1 MDATEDFWAGSF
13 GDAYISRNSDP
24 NEIARRI
31 AIFAQILRRTSGVQS
46 ILELGANIG
55 LNLLALKAVMPGARL
70 KAVEINAR
78 AYAQLSNIPDV
89 EANLGSLLD
98 YRPHETVDLAF
109 TSGVLI
115 HIDPARL
122 ADAYR
127 ALYESA
133 TRYLLICEY
142 YNPTRVE
149 VIYRGHS
156 GKLFKRDFAGEMLD
170 RYADLQLVDYGFI
183 YRRDP
188 VYPADDM
195 TWFLMRK
202 ASS

>member
-1 MDATEDFWAGSF
+1 M
-13 GDAYISRNSDP
+13 
-24 NEIARRI
+24 
-31 AIFAQILRRTSGVQS
+31 FAQIFRRTSGITS
-46 ILELGANIG
+46 LLELGANVG
-55 LNLLALKAVMPGARL
+55 LNLLALKSLMPGARL
-70 KAVEINAR
+70 QAVEINAC
-78 AYAQLSNIPDV
+78 AYAQLSKIPGV
-89 EANLGSLLD
+89 EATHGSLLG
-98 YRPHETVDLAF
+98 YRPRKPADLAF

-142 YNPTRVE
+142 YNPTPIE

-156 GKLFKRDFAGEMLD
+156 GKLFKRDFAGELLE
-170 RYADLQLVDYGFI
+170 RYADLELLDYGFI

-188 VYPADDM
+188 IFPADDV

-202 ASS
+202 VGA